1 MATTVIA
8 KGEFINNPS
17 ANNIG
22 GAHFVHCVAT
32 GATQSVIVKESGGTT
47 LGNIYLHAAGDTIII
62 EKAPTD
68 TITIA
73 DGHASAVG
81 SPRS

>member
-1 MATTVIA
+1 MANTVIV

-22 GAHFVHCVAT
+22 LAHFVHCVAT
-32 GATQSVIVKESGGTT
+32 ANTQTVIVKESGGTT
-47 LGNIYLHAAGDTIII
+47 LGNIYLHSAGDSIIF
-62 EKAPTD
+62 EKGTTD